1 MSDTTKTIKLC
12 IIGAGRHASGNVYP
26 SFTYLQGAEV
36 VANCDLNLEQAR
48 RVARKFGIEH
58 SYDDYR
64 RMLDEHRPDGVLI
77 VVGPDFHAKTSME
90 LMKLGYHVYTEKP
103 PAVSYEQAKQ
113 VVAVMRDTGKICMT
127 GMKKRFAPAYRKAK
141 EIIDDPKY
149 GQPEMLSFI
158 RTTGNYTATDDPL
171 TQYLLESAVHP
182 IDLCNYFFGKV
193 ESVYAMKK
201 EPSTYSIALQF
212 RNGAVGNM
220 TLTDRVNGCRKT
232 ESVTLVT
239 SDSTIVE
246 IDNSVEMMAFRN
258 GVPFAAHKPDFSTG
272 GSHSAV
278 EQGFVGELNEFV
290 AAIRE
295 GRLPMSNIEE
305 TAHSSQLYEAIK
317 RSSEAKQA
325 VYLEDE

>member
-1 MSDTTKTIKLC
+1 MSDLLKLC
-12 IIGAGRHASGNVYP
+12 IIGAGRHASWNVYP
-26 SFTYLQGAEV
+26 SFQFLKDAYVA
-36 VANCDLNLEQAR
+36 ANCDLDLERAR
-48 RVARKFGIEH
+48 TVARKFGIEH

-64 RMLDEHRPDGVLI
+64 LMLEEQRPDGVLI
-77 VVGPDFHAKTSME
+77 VIGPDHHAKLGME
-90 LMKLGYHVYTEKP
+90 LMRLGYHVYTEKP
-103 PAVSYEQAKQ
+103 PAMSYAQAKQ
-113 VVAVMRDTGKICMT
+113 VVAVMKETGKICMT

-141 EIIDDPKY
+141 AILDDPAY
-149 GQPEMLSFI
+149 GKPEIMSFI

-193 ESVYAMKK
+193 ESVYAVKK
-201 EPSTYSIALQF
+201 EPSTYSVSLQF

-220 TLTDRVNGCRKT
+220 TLTDRVNGPRKT
-232 ESVTLVT
+232 ELVTLIT

-246 IDNSVEMMAFRN
+246 IDNSVEMTAFKD

-272 GSHSAV
+272 GSHSTV
-278 EQGFVGELNEFV
+278 EQGFAGELNEFV

-295 GRLPMSNIEE
+295 GRLPVSNVEE

-317 RSSEAKQA
+317 LSSETKQ
-325 VYLEDE
+325 VVFLED